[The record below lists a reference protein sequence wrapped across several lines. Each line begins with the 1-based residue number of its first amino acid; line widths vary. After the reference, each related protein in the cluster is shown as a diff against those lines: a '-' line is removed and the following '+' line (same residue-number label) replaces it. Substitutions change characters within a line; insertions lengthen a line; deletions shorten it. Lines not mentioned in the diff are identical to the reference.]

1 MTFEEKLHNYAKL
14 MICHGLNVQPGQMVN
29 ISAEACHR
37 ELAVMAVEEA
47 WKRGASYVNLDLL
60 DSRTT
65 RLRIEHSEDKDLDFV
80 PAYVTDKYKEIV
92 DKTGANLAIRGSEYP
107 DLMADLP
114 TKKVNNLRLSNHKA
128 IKYFYDEGI
137 GKSKVHWSLANGA
150 TPRWAVKIFP
160 DLELEEACKKLWEE
174 IFKACRAD
182 KENCLEL
189 WKEHNDKLHARSKLL
204 NDLELN
210 TLHFTGPGTDL
221 KVGLSKLALFKG
233 GGDESPRGVEYEPN
247 IPTEEVFTTP
257 DKRRTEGEVRATRP
271 FLINGVLIENLE
283 LQFEGGK
290 ITKFSASNGTETF
303 KEYISSDTGASML
316 GEVALVGTD
325 SPIFQSGLVFQDI
338 LYDENA
344 ACHIAVGS
352 AYKFCLKGGE
362 SLSKEQLAEIGCNES
377 MVHTDMMISSAEV
390 DVVGTTYAGEE
401 VQLIEKGQWV
411 K

>member
-1 MTFEEKLHNYAKL
+1 MTFEEKLQNYAKL
-14 MICHGLNVQPGQMVN
+14 MVCHGLNVQPGQMVN
-29 ISAEACHR
+29 ISAEAYHR
-37 ELAVMAVEEA
+37 ELAMMAVEEA
-47 WKRGASYVNLDLL
+47 WKRGASYVNLDLN
-60 DSRTT
+60 DARTT
-65 RLRIEHSEDKDLDFV
+65 RLRVQHSEDKDLEFV
-80 PAYVTDKYKEIV
+80 PAYVSEKYKEIV

-107 DLMADLP
+107 DILADLP

-137 GKSKVHWSLANGA
+137 VKSKVHWSLANGA
-150 TPRWAVKIFP
+150 TPGWASKIFP
-160 DLELEEACKKLWEE
+160 EMEPEEACKRLWGE

-189 WKEHNDKLHARSKLL
+189 WKEHNDRLHARSKRL
-204 NDLELN
+204 NDLELE
-210 TLHFTGPGTDL
+210 TIHFSGPGTDL

-257 DKRRTEGEVRATRP
+257 DNRKTEGEVSATRP
-271 FLINGVLIENLE
+271 FLINGVLIENLKIV
-283 LQFEGGK
+283 FEEGK
-290 ITKFSASNGTETF
+290 IADFSATNGAETF
-303 KEYISSDTGASML
+303 KEYTSSDPGASRL

-362 SLSKEQLAEIGCNES
+362 SLSKEKLEEIGCNES
-377 MVHTDMMISSAEV
+377 MVHTDMMISSEEV
-390 DVVGTTYAGEE
+390 SVKGTAYSGKE
-401 VQLIEKGQWV
+401 VQLIENGKWV
-411 K
+411 E

>member
-1 MTFEEKLHNYAKL
+1 MTFEEKLQNYAKL
-14 MICHGLNVQPGQMVN
+14 MVCHGLNVQPGQMVN
-29 ISAEACHR
+29 ISAEAYHR

-47 WKRGASYVNLDLL
+47 WKRGASYVNLDLN

-65 RLRIEHSEDKDLDFV
+65 RLRVQHSEDKDLEFV
-80 PAYVTDKYKEIV
+80 PAYVSEKYKEIV
-92 DKTGANLAIRGSEYP
+92 DQTGANLAIRGSEYP
-107 DLMADLP
+107 DILADLS

-150 TPRWAVKIFP
+150 TPGWASKIFP
-160 DLELEEACKKLWEE
+160 EMEPEEACKRLWDE

-189 WKEHNDKLHARSKLL
+189 WKEHNDRLHARSKRL
-204 NDLELN
+204 NDLELE
-210 TLHFTGPGTDL
+210 TIHFSGPGTDL

-257 DKRRTEGEVRATRP
+257 DNRKTEGEVSATRP
-271 FLINGVLIENLE
+271 FLINGVLIENLKIV
-283 LQFEGGK
+283 FEKGK
-290 ITKFSASNGTETF
+290 IANFSATNGAETF
-303 KEYISSDTGASML
+303 KEYTSSDPGASRL

-362 SLSKEQLAEIGCNES
+362 SLSKDKLEEIGCNES
-377 MVHTDMMISSAEV
+377 MVHTDMMISSEEV
-390 DVVGTTYAGEE
+390 SVKGTTYSGEE
-401 VQLIEKGQWV
+401 VQLIENGKWV
-411 K
+411 E